1 MADLTKEYIIKDVI
15 YDDAV
20 HEQEGL
26 QKLAD
31 ASKKEV
37 DDSTYATMTTCDA
50 KAGVKHEEWD
60 DASCEGTSAKKF
72 EYEWGSCVKAPDGE
86 NYIKITGAAALQA
99 AAVALVAFAGSQF

>member
-1 MADLTKEYIIKDVI
+1 MAELTKDYIIKDVI

-20 HEQEGL
+20 AHQEGL

-50 KAGVKHEEWD
+50 KAGVSH
-60 DASCEGTSAKKF
+60 
-72 EYEWGSCVKAPDGE
+72 
-86 NYIKITGAAALQA
+86 
-99 AAVALVAFAGSQF
+99 